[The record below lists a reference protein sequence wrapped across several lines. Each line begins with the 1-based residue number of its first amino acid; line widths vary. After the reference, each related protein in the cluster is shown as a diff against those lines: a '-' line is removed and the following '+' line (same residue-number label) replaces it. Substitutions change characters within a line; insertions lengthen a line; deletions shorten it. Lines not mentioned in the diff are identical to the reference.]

1 MFVNKSTCS
10 CENTYQPGVPDYKQ
24 KVGGACKN
32 LTRMYE
38 CRIRSRGDTLDC
50 KDKAQCL
57 EIMVGFLKLG
67 SGLELET
74 KAIRRFAKISQSRR
88 RLALSHLRHCAKQ
101 TLTTR

>member
-1 MFVNKSTCS
+1 M
-10 CENTYQPGVPDYKQ
+10 PDYKQ

-74 KAIRRFAKISQSRR
+74 KAIRRFAKISIVSYSRPSFVTFASASQFHVYLPWGQSPF
-88 RLALSHLRHCAKQ
+88 SIVS
-101 TLTTR
+101 

>member
-1 MFVNKSTCS
+1 MALGNEYQVPYTCSTCS

-57 EIMVGFLKLG
+57 EIMVGFLELG
-67 SGLELET
+67 SG
-74 KAIRRFAKISQSRR
+74 S
-88 RLALSHLRHCAKQ
+88 
-101 TLTTR
+101 